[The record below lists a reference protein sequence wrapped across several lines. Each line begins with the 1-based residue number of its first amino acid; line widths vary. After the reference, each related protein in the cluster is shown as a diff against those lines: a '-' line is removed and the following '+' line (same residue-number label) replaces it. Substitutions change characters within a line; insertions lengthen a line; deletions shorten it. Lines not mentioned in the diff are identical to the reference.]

1 MKNNARV
8 TVAFLMPTLLAGCLV
23 TSPTESSDWN
33 VECTDAAM
41 HLATKPRFGVAR
53 LVLVEMRAPYSAR
66 EIAVLRA
73 DGSIAFDPCN
83 AYAAAPVQL
92 MKGVAM
98 ESLERSG
105 LFSAVVGA
113 ASSADADVE
122 VEVSVSRLALDCRED
137 GSRRAVASLSVRIV
151 RSHGIV
157 AFVKGAG
164 SADASGRDFSAAISS
179 AVTSAFTDALNRL

>member
-1 MKNNARV
+1 MKTAKV
-8 TVAFLMPTLLAGCLV
+8 FAVVLMPAMLAGCLV
-23 TSPTESSDWN
+23 TTPTECSDWN

-41 HLATKPRFGVAR
+41 HLAVKPRFGVAR
-53 LVLVEMRAPYSAR
+53 LVLVEVRAPYSER

-73 DGSIAFDPCN
+73 DGSIAFDPYN

-92 MKGVAM
+92 LKGAAM

-113 ASSADADVE
+113 SSSVDADVE
-122 VEVSVSRLALDCRED
+122 VEVAVSRLALDCRED
-137 GSRRAVASLSVRIV
+137 GSRRAVASLSVRLV

-157 AFVKGAG
+157 AYATGSG
-164 SADASGRDFSAAISS
+164 SADASGRDFSAALSS
-179 AVTSAFTDALNRL
+179 AVTAAFSEALNRL